1 MSVAKLLYV
10 FEHAPYS
17 TSAGQ
22 EALDAALIGAA
33 FEQSVSTLFI
43 HDGVFQL
50 KSDQNT
56 RSSAIKQYTKAFR
69 ALADFSIENAYVHDL
84 SLKARGLE
92 LHHLQIDVQL
102 LDSEGIRTLM
112 SEQTRVFTF

>member
-17 TSAGQ
+17 TSVGQ
-22 EALDAALIGAA
+22 ETLDAAFIGAA
-33 FEQSVSTLFI
+33 FEQPVSVLFI

-50 KSDQNT
+50 KSEQDT
-56 RSSAIKQYTKAFR
+56 RSSDIKQYTKAFA
-69 ALADFSIENAYVHDL
+69 ALADFGIEHVYVHDL

-92 LHHLQIDVQL
+92 LDHLQIDVQL
-102 LDSEGIRTLM
+102 LDSDGIRSLI
-112 SEQTRVFTF
+112 SEQKRVFTF